1 LGFCPVCKYEYQVD
15 LMVCPDCNKE
25 LVEQLPAGNAA
36 AVNPDHSWV
45 IVGGVMNP
53 MNFDI
58 AKGSL
63 DSNNIPSMI
72 LSSSFDTTGLTAMLR
87 SKKSVSVK
95 GSNVI
100 MVPREFEE
108 EAALLLE
115 MILGDDLIQSSTQQ
129 E

>member
-1 LGFCPVCKYEYQVD
+1 
-15 LMVCPDCNKE
+15 MVCPDCNKE

-58 AKGSL
+58 A
-63 DSNNIPSMI
+63 NIPSMI